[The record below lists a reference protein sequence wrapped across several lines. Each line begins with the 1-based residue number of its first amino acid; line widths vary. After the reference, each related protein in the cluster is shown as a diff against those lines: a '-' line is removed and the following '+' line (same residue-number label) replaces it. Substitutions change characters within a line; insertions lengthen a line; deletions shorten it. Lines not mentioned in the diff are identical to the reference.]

1 MSRSQSGST
10 MTINTIGNGK
20 DDVSIYNGDEN
31 HKVCTSFTGCSL
43 IADLAFKSKA
53 EVMVIQYFHLYSPG
67 DVLRVYKKNFQK

>member
-31 HKVCTSFTGCSL
+31 HKVCQIQL
-43 IADLAFKSKA
+43 IFLCGTLNKMKVAGL
-53 EVMVIQYFHLYSPG
+53 G
-67 DVLRVYKKNFQK
+67 R